1 MLTKGTKWIEYEESL
16 YIGGPILIF
25 NKQFKFRGKIKIF

>member
-16 YIGGPILIF
+16 YMGGPIL
-25 NKQFKFRGKIKIF
+25 KQFKFRGKIKIF